1 MGLPAGGG
9 LSLFCP
15 GGELGQPPP
24 AHMGI
29 PPPYQLDSKLGKL
42 VFKLNPVMIHFPKI
56 GLGKT

>member
-15 GGELGQPPP
+15 GGDLGQPPP

-29 PPPYQLDSKLGKL
+29 PPPYQLDSKLGKYPAFESFFL
-42 VFKLNPVMIHFPKI
+42 QPSNDVE
-56 GLGKT
+56 

>member
-29 PPPYQLDSKLGKL
+29 PPPYQLDSKLGKFLFKFNL
-42 VFKLNPVMIHFPKI
+42 VINL
-56 GLGKT
+56 L